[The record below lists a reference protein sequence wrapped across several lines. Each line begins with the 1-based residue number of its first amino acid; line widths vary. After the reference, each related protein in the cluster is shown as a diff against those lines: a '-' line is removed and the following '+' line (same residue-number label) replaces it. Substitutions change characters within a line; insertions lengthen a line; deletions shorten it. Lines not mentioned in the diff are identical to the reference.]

1 MAPRAQAGG
10 RRHRNG
16 SRSYRKQADRF
27 SRFSGIRLFSGRTG
41 RARDQIRR
49 RLASQ
54 IPQPAR
60 HKREYI
66 RGTVMNDPFLFDVRN
81 GLATLGPSLV
91 RIRDLLEARFLA
103 WADESG
109 ADRMIFA
116 PLMRIEDLDSLDYF
130 RNFPHLAL
138 IVSPIRSD
146 CLTGEYAK
154 GDSTRSI
161 PSEHLSSSQYALP
174 SAACYSIY
182 LHLKGSVIDE
192 PRYVTT
198 VASCFRNEKEYT
210 ALSRRWRSRR
220 RISIATSSANGA
232 TSEPRTNRRPFPA
245 ARPSESSD
253 GCTRCLPISNKTPP
267 QSNAR
272 SQAEKACPSRL
283 SRHLTFRSL
292 LVPRSFLS
300 W

>member
-1 MAPRAQAGG
+1 
-10 RRHRNG
+10 
-16 SRSYRKQADRF
+16 
-27 SRFSGIRLFSGRTG
+27 
-41 RARDQIRR
+41 
-49 RLASQ
+49 
-54 IPQPAR
+54 
-60 HKREYI
+60 
-66 RGTVMNDPFLFDVRN
+66 MNDPFLFDVRN

-116 PLMRIEDLDSLDYF
+116 PLMRVEDLDSLDYF

-154 GDSTRSI
+154 GDSTCSI

-174 SAACYSIY
+174 SAACYNIY
-182 LHLKGSVIDE
+182 LHMKGSVIDE

-210 ALSRRWRSRR
+210 ALSRLWGFSMRE
-220 RISIATSSANGA
+220 IVCIGSSEAVQAHLASSKKRVSDFAAEIGLPLEIEVA
-232 TSEPRTNRRPFPA
+232 ADPFY
-245 ARPSESSD
+245 E
-253 GCTRCLPISNKTPP
+253 P
-267 QSNAR
+267 QSSRAVMQKLFPVKEEFVYGGSVAIASTNFHRNFFGERCNIRTADE
-272 SQAEKACPSRL
+272 QAAFSGCQAFGIERWLHAL
-283 SRHLTFRSL
+283 LTHFKQDTAAIERAISG
-292 LVPRSFLS
+292 
-300 W
+300 